1 MQAASSE
8 YKREMKKRYRDER
21 SFIRV
26 TIGMINQTA
35 QASARV
41 AEPEAFA
48 YFSSLTKPF
57 DNYQVEELY
66 AGCDENWTAVDGSM
80 YFLPRRKQE
89 VVLNAGLVTEG
100 LLGEVKIRFSMALSI
115 KGLTIEF
122 GKAYPVDFTIES
134 DQNTV
139 EVKGNDSG
147 HFVTEEIFPDATFLR
162 LVPSKMING
171 QSRFRIHQIT
181 MGIGIYFDNRKILS
195 AVKKEH
201 ISPITEE
208 LPSID
213 FSMTAENRDRAFDVE
228 NSESSVQFL
237 EIGQNVEVVYGQELE
252 DGTVEWMPG
261 AKLALKDWS
270 ADDEELEIGA
280 ADRFDGMEET
290 YYRGR
295 YEPEG
300 LSLYD
305 AAEDVF
311 RDAGVDSREYYID
324 PYLKEVRIQ
333 NPVPAVTHKE
343 ALQLIANAGRCILYQ
358 DREGKFFI
366 KSSFIPDME
375 AASEKEAY
383 FSHAARILD
392 GTEKEEYALTGRDY
406 SQAAGT
412 QVFLPREGKEIALNT
427 GFISKAA
434 ADGEGNF
441 PENPTVAINLEAA
454 FKCFGLTLEFGR
466 NAPESMIFHSYYN
479 KELQEDYQVS
489 DLRATTVIS
498 HEFPSFDRLVMEF
511 TKGAPGNRVILDNV
525 LFGDSTDYSLEYGTE
540 LTKTPKGTQLTKVKE
555 LQVVRTLYGEGDE
568 EKELAKETFS
578 LNGGT
583 ARHTFYLS
591 NPSYGISAALTE
603 PQEGQTV
610 TVVDSSAYYVTVEV
624 TGVAGTAEVTVS
636 GREYGVTQVSLAKQ
650 LHTTGTIEVWENPL
664 VSDSQ
669 MAEDLAQ
676 WIGDYLAS
684 DREYSLSYRGEP
696 RLDANDIAFLE
707 NKYVPDL
714 LVRIYDHTLNFNGG
728 ALSGTIKARRD
739 MSGMVRTKNRLEGG

>member
-57 DNYQVEELY
+57 DNYQVTELY

-89 VVLNAGLVTEG
+89 VVLNAGLVTEE
-100 LLGEVKIRFSMALSI
+100 LLGEVKIRFSTALSI

-139 EVKGNDSG
+139 AVEGNDSG

-162 LVPSKMING
+162 LVPAKMVNG

-261 AKLALKDWS
+261 ARLALKDWS

-358 DREGKFFI
+358 DREGKFFL
-366 KSSFIPDME
+366 KSSFIPDMK
-375 AASEKEAY
+375 AASEHEAY

-392 GTEKEEYALTGRDY
+392 GTEKEEYALAGRDY
-406 SQAAGT
+406 SQAAGARA
-412 QVFLPREGKEIALNT
+412 FLPREGQEIVLNT
-427 GFISKAA
+427 GFISDAA

-441 PENPTVAINLEAA
+441 PENPTVTINLEAA

-466 NAPESMIFHSYYN
+466 NTPKSMIFHAYYN
-479 KELQEDYQVS
+479 EELQEDYQVS
-489 DLRATTVIS
+489 DLRTTTVIS

-624 TGVAGTAEVTVS
+624 TGTGAAEIAVN
-636 GREYGVTQVSLAKQ
+636 GWEYTTTQVRLTKQ

-669 MAEDLAQ
+669 MAEELAQ

>member
-1 MQAASSE
+1 MQAVSSE

-41 AEPEAFA
+41 AEPEAFT

-66 AGCDENWTAVDGSM
+66 AGCDEDWTAVNGNM
-80 YFLPRRKQE
+80 YFLPRRKQD
-89 VVLNAGLVTEG
+89 VVLNAGLVTEELIG
-100 LLGEVKIRFSMALSI
+100 AVEIRFSVALSI

-139 EVKGNDSG
+139 EVEGNASG
-147 HFVTEEIFPDATFLR
+147 HFVTEEIFSDATFLR
-162 LVPSKMING
+162 LVLSRMVNG
-171 QSRFRIHQIT
+171 QSRLRIHQIT

-213 FSMTAENRDRAFDVE
+213 FSMTAENRDRTFDVE

-237 EIGQNVEVVYGQELE
+237 EIGQNVEVMYGQELE
-252 DGTVEWMPG
+252 NGTVEWMPG

-280 ADRFDGMEET
+280 TDRFDGMEET
-290 YYRGR
+290 YYSGR
-295 YEPEG
+295 YAPEG

-305 AAEDVF
+305 AADDVF
-311 RDAGVDSREYYID
+311 QDAGVDSREYYID
-324 PYLKEVRIQ
+324 PYLRDVLIK

-343 ALQLIANAGRCILYQ
+343 ALQMIANAGRCILYQ
-358 DREGKFFI
+358 DREGKIFL

-375 AASEKEAY
+375 AASENEAY

-392 GTEKEEYALTGRDY
+392 GTAKEEYALTGQDY
-406 SQAAGT
+406 SQAGGV
-412 QVFLPREGKEIALNT
+412 QYFLPRKGGEIVLNT
-427 GFISKAA
+427 GYISDIT
-434 ADGEGNF
+434 ADKEGNF
-441 PENPTVAINLEAA
+441 TEHPTVVITLEAA

-466 NAPESMIFHSYYN
+466 NAPERMVFHSYYSE
-479 KELQEDYQVS
+479 ELQESFEVK
-489 DLRATTVIS
+489 DLRKTTVIS
-498 HEFPSFDRLVMEF
+498 HEFPSFDCLVMEF
-511 TKGAPGNRVILDNV
+511 TKGSPGNRVVLDNI

-555 LQVVRTLYGEGDE
+555 LQVVRTLYSEGEE
-568 EKELAKETFS
+568 EQELAKEILSSDGETS
-578 LNGGT
+578 
-583 ARHTFYLS
+583 RYTFYLS
-591 NPSYGISAALTE
+591 NPSYGFSAAFTE
-603 PQEGQTV
+603 SKEGAQV
-610 TVVDSSAYYVTVEV
+610 SVVDSSAYYVTVEL
-624 TGVAGTAEVTVS
+624 TGVNGEAEVVVNGWEYVTTQARTV
-636 GREYGVTQVSLAKQ
+636 KQ
-650 LHTTGTIEVWENPL
+650 LHTTGTVEVWENPL
-664 VSDSQ
+664 VSDNQ

-696 RLDANDIAFLE
+696 RIDANDLAFLE

-714 LVRIYDHTLNFNGG
+714 LIRISEHTLNFNGG
-728 ALSGTIKARRD
+728 ALSGTMKARRD
-739 MSGMVRTKNRLEGG
+739 MSGMVRTKNGLEAK

>member
-57 DNYQVEELY
+57 DNYQVAELY

-162 LVPSKMING
+162 LVPSKMVNG

-333 NPVPAVTHKE
+333 NPVPAVMHKE

-406 SQAAGT
+406 SQAAGI
-412 QVFLPREGKEIALNT
+412 QAFLPREGKEIVLNT
-427 GFISKAA
+427 GFISEAA

-466 NAPESMIFHSYYN
+466 NTPESMIFHSYYN
-479 KELQEDYQVS
+479 EELQEDYQVS
-489 DLRATTVIS
+489 DLRTTTVIS

-511 TKGAPGNRVILDNV
+511 TKGAPENRVILDNV

-568 EKELAKETFS
+568 EKELAKETLS

-591 NPSYGISAALTE
+591 NPSYGYSAALTE
-603 PQEGQTV
+603 PKEGQAV
-610 TVVDSSAYYVTVEV
+610 IVADSSAYYVTVEV
-624 TGVAGTAEVTVS
+624 TGAAGAAEVSVS

-669 MAEDLAQ
+669 MAEELAQ

-707 NKYVPDL
+707 NKYVPEL

-739 MSGMVRTKNRLEGG
+739 MSGMVRTKNRLEGR